1 MSRGSGPGK
10 THAPE
15 PVRQRTG
22 ARGFV
27 VRVRLDQR
35 PRIREL
41 ASFSPTPVPAP
52 GTRAHVSMGMSF
64 TERDGA

>member
-22 ARGFV
+22 ARGLV

-35 PRIREL
+35 SPVREP

-52 GTRAHVSMGMSF
+52 GTRAHVSIGMSF
-64 TERDGA
+64 SRT